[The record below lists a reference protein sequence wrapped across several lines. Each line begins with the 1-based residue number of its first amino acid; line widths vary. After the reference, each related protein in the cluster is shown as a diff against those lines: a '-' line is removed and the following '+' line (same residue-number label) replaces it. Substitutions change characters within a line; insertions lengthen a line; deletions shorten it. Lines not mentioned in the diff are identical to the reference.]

1 MSTRGAVTGGLMK
14 AQRGTKAFAMDGSNS
29 LRFSLGEPALLSS
42 QHHKLKRET
51 GYLSG
56 RINEEFNLAESV
68 EEPNYFGLTKSAVVK
83 KRRSANL

>member
-42 QHHKLKRET
+42 
-51 GYLSG
+51 
-56 RINEEFNLAESV
+56 
-68 EEPNYFGLTKSAVVK
+68 
-83 KRRSANL
+83 